1 MNKSLREELDSIAD
15 RCAND
20 EIEAWE
26 INFPTF
32 RRRLNE
38 ALKVA
43 GKSIISEDE
52 HIQKIERFSGAAGF
66 YDVSVEQWSGR
77 TGLSV
82 VEVRI
87 FVSEVEAYDE
97 FAMNSELK

>member
-1 MNKSLREELDSIAD
+1 MNKSLREELDSIVQ

-32 RRRLNE
+32 RRKLNA
-38 ALKVA
+38 ALKAA
-43 GKSIISEDE
+43 GKAIISEDE
-52 HIQKIERFSGAAGF
+52 NILKIEGFSGAAGF

-87 FVSEVEAYDE
+87 TIYEVEVYDWN
-97 FAMNSELK
+97 AELK